1 MWCVLILVFKKLFC
15 SETAVIIVNALPWTQ
30 LMLHSKRKFYESA
43 LNDHENAFR
52 NITKTHKK
60 VYENAPK
67 KSTKMH
73 QFENRRQPNSIHRSS
88 HIIIQRTSDE
98 EISDSACSEKIVRIT
113 LDGRSHAVSV
123 AFLLQAVRKI
133 CTASFCTVSSSAW

>member
-1 MWCVLILVFKKLFC
+1 MLHSKRKFYESALNDH
-15 SETAVIIVNALPWTQ
+15 ENTLPWTQ

-67 KSTKMH
+67 KSTKTH

-88 HIIIQRTSDE
+88 HYVQRTSDG
-98 EISDSACSEKIVRIT
+98 EISNSACSEKIVRIT
-113 LDGRSHAVSV
+113 LEGRSHAVSV

-133 CTASFCTVSSSAW
+133 CTASFCTVSSSA